1 MSQERSALAISEI
14 GRVSMFFSVKS
25 RIVFGFGF
33 VMALLIAATIAN
45 LTLVSG
51 ISTGFDQFQS
61 ALNRKTQ
68 AIDID
73 LVMTKVRVRVNQWL
87 RSPGT
92 ASFAKQ
98 ADELLTQD
106 LALLAE
112 AAKSAKTEKEKETL
126 AQMDRALKAYI
137 ESWHVVQGLYSEEA
151 KIYDERVIAP
161 SAAIRAILAK
171 LRDDDALDQTTSRL
185 IAEARDDFMASESI
199 AFQYR
204 SSLKQSDADQL
215 KAVITHALA
224 ALTKA
229 APDMKT
235 ADNSDL
241 LKKAAQAIGAW
252 RDAFGDA
259 VKVAQTRITRLGSWT
274 VNEGEVMVAGS
285 DVLRVEGVKA
295 TDGAQAGMVATIARV
310 GMIVLV
316 MSGTIVL
323 IGFAFSWGLARSIT
337 RPIVNMV
344 DVLQKLADHDSSF
357 EIPGTERRD
366 EIGQMAKA
374 AQVFKD
380 NMIEADRLRADR
392 LEGEQ
397 QTAARRKADMDRLA
411 GDFEAAVGK
420 IIETVSSA
428 STELEDSAGTL
439 TSTAARAQELATIV
453 AGASEE
459 ASANVQSVASA
470 TEQMSLSVDE
480 ISRQVQESAN
490 IAREAVD
497 QARQTNEHVA
507 QLANAASRIGDVV
520 ELINT
525 IAGQTNLLALNATIE
540 AARAGEAGRGFAVVA
555 SEVKALAEQT
565 AKATGEI
572 GQQISGIQSATN
584 DSVKAIQ
591 AIGGTIG
598 WMSEICSTIASAVE
612 QQGAA
617 TREISRNVQQ
627 AAQGTRGERQ
637 HRRRATRRQP
647 DRNGVVTGVVGREVA
662 LKREQPVE
670 AGSRKIPQY
679 GPRGLKRFRAS
690 PPDLIRSSH
699 RFARQ
704 GKPCGRMERIAGHC
718 AIRTNR

>member
-1 MSQERSALAISEI
+1 MLS
-14 GRVSMFFSVKS
+14 SVKS
-25 RIVFGFGF
+25 RIIFGFGI

-51 ISTGFDQFQS
+51 ISSGFDQFQA

-87 RSPGT
+87 RSPT
-92 ASFAKQ
+92 NLTFAKQ
-98 ADELLTQD
+98 ADELLAQD
-106 LALLAE
+106 VALLAE
-112 AAKSAKTEKEKETL
+112 AAKAAKTEKEKETL
-126 AQMDRALKAYI
+126 AKMDSALKAYI
-137 ESWHVVQGLYSEEA
+137 ISWHVIQGLYAEQA
-151 KIYDERVIAP
+151 KVYDERVIAP
-161 SAAIRAILAK
+161 SAAIRANLAK
-171 LRDDDALDQTTSRL
+171 LRDDDALDQATSRL
-185 IAEARDDFMASESI
+185 VSEARDDFMTSESL
-199 AFQYR
+199 AFRFR
-204 SSLKQSDADQL
+204 SSLKQDDADQL
-215 KAVITHALA
+215 KTAVAHALA
-224 ALTKA
+224 TLEKA
-229 APDMKT
+229 APEMKT

-241 LKKAAQAIGAW
+241 LKKTAQAIGGW
-252 RDAFGDA
+252 RDAFAEA
-259 VKVAQTRITRLGSWT
+259 VKLAQTGLTRLGSWT
-274 VNEGEVMVAGS
+274 VNEGEVMMAGAE
-285 DVLRVEGVKA
+285 VLRVEGVKA
-295 TDGAQAGMVATIARV
+295 TDEGQASMVATIARV
-310 GMIVLV
+310 SMMVLV
-316 MSGTIVL
+316 MSGTIIL
-323 IGFAFSWGLARSIT
+323 IGIAFSWGLARSIT

-344 DVLQKLADHDSSF
+344 DVLQKLAAHDGSF
-357 EIPGTERRD
+357 EIPGINRRD

-380 NMIEADRLRADR
+380 NMIEADRLRVER
-392 LEGEQ
+392 SEGEQ
-397 QTAARRKADMDRLA
+397 QTAARRKADMTRLA

-428 STELEDSAGTL
+428 SNELEGSAGTL
-439 TSTAARAQELATIV
+439 TATAARAQELTTIV

-470 TEQMSLSVDE
+470 TEQMSSSVDE

-507 QLANAASRIGDVV
+507 QLASAASRIGDVV

-572 GQQISGIQSATN
+572 GQQIAGIQAATN
-584 DSVKAIQ
+584 DSVGAIQ

-598 WMSEICSTIASAVE
+598 RMSEICSTIASAVE
-612 QQGAA
+612 EQGAA

-627 AAQGTRGERQ
+627 AAKGTRDVSVNITDVQ
-637 HRRRATRRQP
+637 HGASQTGTASSQVLSAAKSLSSESARLKMEVGKFLDTVRA
-647 DRNGVVTGVVGREVA
+647 A
-662 LKREQPVE
+662 
-670 AGSRKIPQY
+670 
-679 GPRGLKRFRAS
+679 
-690 PPDLIRSSH
+690 
-699 RFARQ
+699 
-704 GKPCGRMERIAGHC
+704 
-718 AIRTNR
+718 

>member
-1 MSQERSALAISEI
+1 
-14 GRVSMFFSVKS
+14 MFFSVKS
-25 RIVFGFGF
+25 RIVFGFGI
-33 VMALLIAATIAN
+33 VLALLIAATIAN

-112 AAKSAKTEKEKETL
+112 AAKNAKTEKEKETL

-137 ESWHVVQGLYSEEA
+137 ESWHVIQGLYSEEA
-151 KIYDERVIAP
+151 KIYEERVIAP
-161 SAAIRAILAK
+161 SAAIRANLAK
-171 LRDDDALDQTTSRL
+171 LRDDDAMDQTTSRL

-204 SSLKQSDADQL
+204 SGLKQSDADQL
-215 KAVITHALA
+215 KTVITHALA

-229 APDMKT
+229 EPDTKT
-235 ADNSDL
+235 AENSDL
-241 LKKAAQAIGAW
+241 LKKTAQAMAAW
-252 RDAFGDA
+252 RDAFADA

-274 VNEGEVMVAGS
+274 VNEGEVMAAGS
-285 DVLRVEGVKA
+285 DVLRLEGVKA
-295 TDGAQAGMVATIARV
+295 TDEAQSSMIATIGRV

-316 MSGTIVL
+316 MSGAIVL
-323 IGFAFSWGLARSIT
+323 IGFGFSWGVAGSIT

-344 DVLQKLADHDSSF
+344 DVLQKLAGHDSSF

-366 EIGQMAKA
+366 EIGQMARA

-380 NMIEADRLRADR
+380 NMMETDRLRADR

-397 QTAARRKADMDRLA
+397 QTASRRKADMDRLA
-411 GDFEAAVGK
+411 GDFETAVGK

-439 TSTAARAQELATIV
+439 TTTAARAQELATIV

-470 TEQMSLSVDE
+470 TEEMSSSIDE

-497 QARQTNEHVA
+497 QAQKTNEHVV
-507 QLANAASRIGDVV
+507 QLAKAASRIGDIV

-584 DSVKAIQ
+584 ETVDAIH

-598 WMSEICSTIASAVE
+598 RMSEICSTIASAVE
-612 QQGAA
+612 EQGAA

-627 AAQGTRGERQ
+627 AAEGTQEVSANIADVQQGASQTGTASSQVLLAAKSLSSESNRLKLEVGKFLNTV
-637 HRRRATRRQP
+637 RA
-647 DRNGVVTGVVGREVA
+647 A
-662 LKREQPVE
+662 
-670 AGSRKIPQY
+670 
-679 GPRGLKRFRAS
+679 
-690 PPDLIRSSH
+690 
-699 RFARQ
+699 
-704 GKPCGRMERIAGHC
+704 
-718 AIRTNR
+718 